1 MRIIHG
7 TGYSDEDKRGHTK
20 LVYQNIFMAMHAILR
35 AMDTLNIEF
44 KEGSGGGGGGGGG
57 GSNNKSGGESSAEM
71 IYRSKLIKD
80 VDYENIQTFDPIYVE
95 AIKKLWCD
103 LGVQECYDRRRE
115 YQLTDSAR

>member
-1 MRIIHG
+1 
-7 TGYSDEDKRGHTK
+7 
-20 LVYQNIFMAMHAILR
+20 MHAILR

-44 KEGSGGGGGGGGG
+44 KEGNGGGGGVGGGGGGG
-57 GSNNKSGGESSAEM
+57 GSKGGGGNSSEM

-95 AIKKLWCD
+95 AIKKLWAD